1 METGNL
7 NIFRNEEEASE
18 SGGEISL
25 TIDSPQRASLY
36 EIMALAMRQG
46 HSFLA
51 ALEVLEA
58 SFSGQRAVDANLK
71 NVIESLKDDVVKDQ
85 EETVGHLLGSHLSP
99 LTAFEKTM
107 LLLIKTKVSALKDVD
122 TEALSSVHTRV
133 ADTLESIS
141 KQVMREHQEEI
152 DKRTVVNPGRR

>member
-71 NVIESLKDDVVKDQ
+71 NVIESLKDDVEDQ
-85 EETVGHLLGSHLSP
+85 EETAGHLLGSHLSP